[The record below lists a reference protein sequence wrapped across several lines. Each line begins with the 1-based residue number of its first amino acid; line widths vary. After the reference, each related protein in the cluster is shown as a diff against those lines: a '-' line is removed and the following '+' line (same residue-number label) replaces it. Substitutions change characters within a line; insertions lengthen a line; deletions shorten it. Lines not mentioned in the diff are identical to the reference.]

1 MSDMGKSFV
10 KAEECYSVGV
20 HHCHNIK
27 EGMGHSQAASSVG
40 ANRTFVN
47 RCAMGQVDLLL
58 WGPMVFPRGTSLAPT
73 RPPVGPA
80 CPNGA
85 QSSSDSIG

>member
-20 HHCHNIK
+20 HHCHNIR
-27 EGMGHSQAASSVG
+27 EGMAHSQAASAVG

-47 RCAMGQVDLLL
+47 RCECCTMALLVD
-58 WGPMVFPRGTSLAPT
+58 AP
-73 RPPVGPA
+73 
-80 CPNGA
+80 
-85 QSSSDSIG
+85 